1 MALQIIE
8 LVLKCMSIVS
18 FLTPHLDT
26 TTKLY
31 TFVLILGK
39 AFVVCGAIH
48 QTSLFLVT
56 CFIQV
61 GSLVN

>member
-26 TTKLY
+26 TTKLH

-48 QTSLFLVT
+48 QTSLFLET

-61 GSLVN
+61 GSLMN